1 MIEGKKKK
9 NSRAKGSN
17 TENYLA
23 KRIREHFLVGIDS
36 KVAYQMVHRTPMSG
50 GHVERGDLII
60 KPPVLK
66 LFPWFI
72 ECRNRE
78 MWDWKQI
85 WERGENSTI
94 LKWFWL
100 DAAEKCHPYDQNIRY
115 QRMPLLVFTR
125 NQQRMY
131 FAAWEDDLFTRGIVP
146 EDFDPVMSVVMTMP
160 STIPDVDNHLG
171 KKYVV
176 IGDFERLLT
185 LHPAEETRQMQREID
200 KYLGVSNEHGEN
212 PDSS

>member
-1 MIEGKKKK
+1 MAK

-23 KRIREHFLVGIDS
+23 KRIREHFLTGVDP
-36 KVAYQMVHRTPMSG
+36 KLAYQMVHRTPMSG

-78 MWDWKQI
+78 MWDWPQI
-85 WERGENSTI
+85 WKQQEKSVI
-94 LKWFWL
+94 IAWFL
-100 DAAEKCHPYDQNIRY
+100 IDAVEKCHPYDQNIRY
-115 QRMPLLVFTR
+115 QRMPLLVFTK
-125 NQQRMY
+125 NQQPMY
-131 FAAWEDDLFTRGIVP
+131 FAAWEDDLSTRGIVP
-146 EDFDPVMSVVMTMP
+146 EDFNPMMNVAIT
-160 STIPDVDNHLG
+160 TPDVDNHPL

-185 LHPAEETRQMQREID
+185 LHPVTELRQMQWEID
-200 KYLGVSNEHGEN
+200 KYLGVTNERSEGT
-212 PDSS
+212 DSS